1 MTMTTNHQWLL
12 AARPSGMITGDEF
25 KWNEAPVPEPG
36 PGQFVVRVVYVS
48 LDPAMRGWMT
58 DRRSYV
64 PPVGIGEVMRA
75 GGVGEVVASNH
86 PGYAAGDL
94 VTGTPGWQ
102 EYAVTDGSGMMPMR
116 KLAPGTDLKTSMGVL
131 GGTGLTAYFGVL
143 DVGQPKPG
151 ETVVVSGAAG
161 ATGSVAGQIAKIQ
174 GCRVVGLAGSDEK
187 CAWLTGELGFDAAI
201 NYKTAN
207 IARALHEACP
217 KGIDVYFDNVGGEIL
232 NTVLAQINLRARL
245 VICGGISGYNAVEPM
260 PGPSNYM
267 QLVVMRAR
275 MEGFLVSDYASR
287 FGEAIT
293 AMSQW
298 IAEGK
303 LKSAETVVQGLENAP
318 KAFRM
323 LFEGGNT
330 GKLLVQ
336 VGPEPR

>member
-1 MTMTTNHQWLL
+1 MTTNHQWLL